1 LDTKWRS
8 RSPLFVL
15 ALLFTLGLNG
25 VLSGLSA
32 GSSYV
37 GRSYYETNEVQHQI
51 MRLVQHLY
59 LFELGAVGE
68 AEARQQITVSQHEI
82 EEHRYRYG
90 DLDSQLEDIRNQYE
104 YKILEAVTAGKAEL
118 AEDLRAERDA
128 KLEDIR
134 ENFSSDEHIAEKIR
148 KEKEAKLAEY
158 FRELDQFRGDYYEYR
173 NKFAYYLQDIETEQ
187 VYTNTTL
194 AADRSNEAKL
204 LGGMLYVKRYPDKH
218 SDTLTVGTVESMP
231 GYMLPHNEEVE
242 RAAAARPAK
251 HFTGW
256 IAVPKSAAFL
266 AGQKEFDQRR
276 LTVIVA
282 LIAGSAM
289 LVASFLIGRRSIG
302 SIRYSMDQLRPAY
315 TRIPIDL
322 RAALFLIS
330 GFITLHMLQDPVHLY
345 YEQIRDFPFSFV
357 SDLAFRFLILTCL
370 LVVSV
375 VQLYIWFRTLE
386 GWELLGHELL
396 HRSLLSRMLRAVGDA
411 YRNTRVGWQVTV
423 YTAVAFGL
431 GLGAVI
437 VAIEPEA
444 IVLYFPAFILVALP
458 LGIYA
463 IRQMGYLN
471 RILEAARDYEAG
483 LPTADLPVRGRSV
496 LSGLANHLNG
506 LKRGV
511 VVSQAK
517 EAKSERLKTELITNV
532 SHDLRTPLTAV
543 ISYVE
548 LLKKP
553 DLTEEERS
561 SYIGIIDQKSQ
572 RLKVLIDDLFEATK
586 MASGSVELLRSR
598 VDLVQLMKQAIA
610 ESEASMEQSGL
621 QFRIKLP
628 DEPVHAM
635 VDGQKIWRV
644 FDNLISNILRYS
656 LEHTRV
662 YMTLNRAG
670 GRAEIVFKNI
680 AKFELGD
687 NVDELFERFKRGD
700 GSRHTEGSGLG
711 LAIAKSIVDLHGGT
725 LELEVDGD
733 LFKVTVLLPL
743 E

>member
-1 LDTKWRS
+1 M
-8 RSPLFVL
+8 L

-25 VLSGLSA
+25 VLSGLSS
-32 GSSYV
+32 GSSYI
-37 GRSYYETNEVQHQI
+37 GRSYYETTEVQHQI
-51 MRLVQHLY
+51 MRLVQHLF
-59 LFELGAVGE
+59 LFELGAVDE
-68 AEARQQITVSQHEI
+68 EEARQRITVSQNEI

-104 YKILEAVTAGKAEL
+104 HKILEAVTMGQAEVVV
-118 AEDLRAERDA
+118 EDLRAERDA
-128 KLEDIR
+128 KLDDIR
-134 ENFSSDEHIAEKIR
+134 LNFNSDEHIIAKIR
-148 KEKEAKLAEY
+148 KDKEAQLAEY
-158 FRELDQFRGDYYEYR
+158 FRELEQFRGNYYEYR
-173 NKFAYYLQDIETEQ
+173 NRFVYYLQDIETEQ

-194 AADRSNEAKL
+194 AADRSGESKL
-204 LGGMLYVKRYPDKH
+204 LGGMLYVKRYPDKQ

-231 GYMLPHNEEVE
+231 GYMLPHNDAVD
-242 RAAAARPAK
+242 RAASAKPVK

-266 AGQKEFDQRR
+266 AGQQEFDQRR
-276 LTVIVA
+276 LTVIIA
-282 LIAGSAM
+282 LIAGSA
-289 LVASFLIGRRSIG
+289 LLLASIVAGRRRMGTIMF
-302 SIRYSMDQLRPAY
+302 SMEQLRPAY
-315 TRIPIDL
+315 NRIPIDL
-322 RAALFLIS
+322 RALLFLIS
-330 GFITLHMLQDPVHLY
+330 GFITLQMLQDPVHFY

-357 SDLAFRFLILTCL
+357 SDLAFRFLILTGL
-370 LVVSV
+370 LIASV
-375 VQLYIWFRTLE
+375 VQAYIWFRTLE
-386 GWELLGHELL
+386 GWELLGHELMQ
-396 HRSLLSRMLRAVGDA
+396 RSLLSRMLRAIGDA
-411 YRNTRVGWQVTV
+411 FRNARVGWQVTV
-423 YTAVAFGL
+423 YTAIAFGFGL
-431 GLGAVI
+431 GAAVVI
-437 VAIEPEA
+437 IEPGA
-444 IVLYFPAFILVALP
+444 ILLYFPAFILVALP
-458 LGIYA
+458 LGIYV

-483 LPTADLPVRGRSV
+483 RMAAELPVRGRSV
-496 LSGLANHLNG
+496 LSGLASHLNQ

-586 MASGSVELLRSR
+586 MASGSVDLLRSR

-662 YMTLNRAG
+662 YMTLTRAG
-670 GRAEIVFKNI
+670 NRAEIAFKNI

-700 GSRHTEGSGLG
+700 GSRHTDGSGLG

>member
-1 LDTKWRS
+1 M
-8 RSPLFVL
+8 L
-15 ALLFTLGLNG
+15 ALLFALGLNG
-25 VLSGLSA
+25 VLSGLSS
-32 GSSYV
+32 GSSYI
-37 GRSYYETNEVQHQI
+37 GRSYYETNEVQHDF

-59 LFELGAVGE
+59 LFELGAVSEEE
-68 AEARQQITVSQHEI
+68 AKQQISVSRQEI
-82 EEHRYRYG
+82 EEYRNRYG
-90 DLDSQLEDIRNQYE
+90 DLESQLADIRNQYE
-104 YKILEAVTAGKAEL
+104 YKILEAVTTGKEAIT
-118 AEDLRAERDA
+118 EDLRAERDA
-128 KLEDIR
+128 KLADIQ
-134 ENFSSDEHIAEKIR
+134 ENFSNDEYIAAEIR
-148 KEKEAKLAEY
+148 KEKEANLAEY
-158 FRELDQFRGDYYEYR
+158 FRELDQFRGAYYEYR
-173 NKFAYYLQDIETEQ
+173 NRYAYYLQDTGSEQ

-194 AADRSNEAKL
+194 AGDRSNEAKL
-204 LGGMLYVKRYPDKH
+204 LSGMLYVKRYPDKH
-218 SDTLTVGTVESMP
+218 SDALTVESMP
-231 GYMLPHNEEVE
+231 SYMLPHHEEVD
-242 RAAAARPAK
+242 RIAAARPAK
-251 HFTGW
+251 QFKGW
-256 IAVPKSAAFL
+256 IAVPKSAAAL
-266 AGQKEFDQRR
+266 AAQQQFDQRR
-276 LTVIVA
+276 LGVIIALVA
-282 LIAGSAM
+282 GGALLIASIM
-289 LVASFLIGRRSIG
+289 IGRRRMGTIMF
-302 SIRYSMDQLRPAY
+302 SMEQLRPAY
-315 TRIPIDL
+315 NRIPIDL
-322 RAALFLIS
+322 RAVLFLIS
-330 GFITLHMLQDPVHLY
+330 GFVTLHMLQDPVHLF
-345 YEQIRDFPFSFV
+345 YEQIRDFPFNFV
-357 SDLAFRFLILTCL
+357 TDLALRFLFLTGM
-370 LVVSV
+370 LVVTV
-375 VQLYIWFRTLE
+375 VQAYIWFRTLE
-386 GWELLGHELL
+386 GWELLGYELM
-396 HRSLLSRMLRAVGDA
+396 HRSLLSRMLRAIGDA
-411 YRNTRVGWQVTV
+411 FRNARVGWQVTA
-423 YTAVAFGL
+423 YTAIAFGFGL
-431 GLGAVI
+431 GAAV
-437 VAIEPEA
+437 VVIEPGA
-444 IVLYFPAFILVALP
+444 ILVYFPAFILVALP
-458 LGIYA
+458 LGIYV

-483 LPTADLPVRGRSV
+483 RLAAELPVRGRSV
-496 LSGLANHLNG
+496 LSGLASHLNQ

-553 DLTEEERS
+553 DLTEEDRS

-586 MASGSVELLRSR
+586 MASGSVELQRSR

-610 ESEASMEQSGL
+610 ESEASMEQSDL

-662 YMTLNRAG
+662 YMTLSHAG
-670 GRAEIVFKNI
+670 SRAEIVFKNI

-687 NVDELFERFKRGD
+687 NVEELFERFKRGD

-711 LAIAKSIVDLHGGT
+711 LAIAKSIVDLHGGS